1 MNGLMSKEFY
11 RSRRVG
17 DLVIILQKRQNH
29 YGQFLEI
36 IEYGKGGRCSYI
48 YRKEEKVVDGGVVF
62 HN

>member
-36 IEYGKGGRCSYI
+36 IEYGKGEICARRSHCS
-48 YRKEEKVVDGGVVF
+48 F
-62 HN
+62 MA